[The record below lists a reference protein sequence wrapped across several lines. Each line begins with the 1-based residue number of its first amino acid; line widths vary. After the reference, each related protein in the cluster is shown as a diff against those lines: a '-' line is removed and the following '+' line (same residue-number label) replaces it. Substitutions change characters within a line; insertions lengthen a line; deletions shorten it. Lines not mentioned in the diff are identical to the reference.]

1 MQRVLAL
8 AMILISTMARAAA
21 GEIKEIDA
29 YLTPAKADEY
39 IGMEYRANVVRAGQA
54 AQRGD
59 GKSAWAALED
69 VLAFCDE
76 QKSTDV
82 RRIYSVHND
91 AEAKQY
97 RDEAG
102 DGVTTTFVDQACP
115 TAYKQAAFLS
125 VREGRN
131 EAALGYLD
139 RAEAL
144 SPHWA
149 EPVAE
154 RAYLVGKL
162 GDRNKSLALYRQAL
176 EKVERYRSSAYLK
189 PLVLR
194 GIGFALTELG
204 RLQEAREAYEAS
216 LRIEPDNALAKNEL
230 AYLDRLQANAA
241 GGK

>member
-1 MQRVLAL
+1 MQRMLAL
-8 AMILISTMARAAA
+8 AMLLASIAAPAAA
-21 GEIKEIDA
+21 GEIKEVEA
-29 YLTPAKADEY
+29 YLTPARADEY
-39 IGMEYRANVVRAGQA
+39 IGMEFRANVARAWQA
-54 AQRGD
+54 TQRGD
-59 GKSAWAALED
+59 GKSAWTALED

-76 QKSTDV
+76 QRSTAA

-102 DGVTTTFVDQACP
+102 DGVTTTFVDRACP

-149 EPVAE
+149 DPVAE

-162 GDRNKSLALYRQAL
+162 GDREKSLALYRQAL
-176 EKVERYRSSAYLK
+176 EKAERYDTSAYLK

-216 LRIEPDNALAKNEL
+216 LRIEPDNALAKDEL
-230 AYLDRLQANAA
+230 VYIDRLRTKATDE
-241 GGK
+241 